1 MFNEYYTYSVFQ
13 FFMIKYFVVKNL
25 KHGENATV
33 S

>member
-1 MFNEYYTYSVFQ
+1 MSIILIIQ